1 MYNHEYLKL
10 YRIRC
15 NKIHEKD
22 EALAW
27 LRSATPPPGQSIFDI
42 LSYQNKMD
50 VNNKIILSFPDEIS
64 EIDDTMEK
72 IICASIIQRTWR
84 SGAALRA
91 RTNKLLITIGIASIV
106 AVVFIASFTTRF
118 QS

>member
-10 YRIRC
+10 YRIKC

-22 EALAW
+22 EARAW
-27 LRSATPPPGQSIFDI
+27 LQRATPPSESIFDI
-42 LSYQNKMD
+42 LSHQNKMD
-50 VNNKIILSFPDEIS
+50 INNKIVLSFPDEIS
-64 EIDDTMEK
+64 KIDDKMEK
-72 IICASIIQRTWR
+72 ILCASIIQRAWR

-91 RTNKLLITIGIASIV
+91 RTNKLLISVGVASIV

>member
-10 YRIRC
+10 YRIKC

-22 EALAW
+22 DAIKWIE
-27 LRSATPPPGQSIFDI
+27 SHSTPPSESIFDI
-42 LSYQNKMD
+42 LSHQNKMD
-50 VNNKIILSFPDEIS
+50 INNKIILSFPDEIS
-64 EIDDTMEK
+64 KIDDKMEK
-72 IICASIIQRTWR
+72 ILCASIIQRSWR
-84 SGAALRA
+84 SGAELRA
-91 RTNKLLITIGIASIV
+91 RTNKLLITVGVASIV